1 MITAI
6 DKDLSKDDQQ
16 KAKEDIEEMFKGKT
30 LFEMKDEPVA
40 QVQHAEQIAEVVT
53 SSSSEDQIKLNFKPS
68 SQERSK

>member
-40 QVQHAEQIAEVVT
+40 QVHAEQIAEVVT
-53 SSSSEDQIKLNFKPS
+53 SSSSEDQIKAKL
-68 SQERSK
+68 